1 MSFRYK
7 FILSFILIE
16 AFFIL
21 LIVVFNTSSLKAT
34 SEKLVAQK
42 IDAAT
47 EIFVEIVKTPLL
59 VNDLAT
65 LDDAAANFTAIASI
79 AAVRVLSS
87 SGDILSERV
96 NQTSLFESED
106 LQSKIPA
113 LMSDS
118 HFKSGSSTEIA
129 GRNFIRFSRVVSID
143 NEKLGEI
150 RFIYDISES
159 MQTIQ
164 KSTSVTYALAL
175 IALVISTLI
184 AIVLGYRITRQLNL
198 LTETANEIA
207 HDNPVVIP
215 TYRHNGDEINRLF
228 GAMKTMQ
235 QKIVDRTQEMT
246 SARSRALIASKAKS
260 EFLAMMSHE
269 IRTPLNGM
277 MGSLN
282 LIEQQQLSDEDAEH
296 LDTVRKSSVLLT
308 TIINDILDYSKIEAG
323 RFSLDNHVVDLEC
336 LLNEVEQ
343 FYRPITTNKGLLL
356 DVKRINLRHRYVR
369 GDGIRIKQILNNYLN
384 NALKF
389 TSHGNIYLTLE
400 QMPDASIKFSVR
412 DTGIGINPQDISG
425 LFSDFSQVNTGANR
439 SFGGTGLGL
448 AISKRLAVLMGGE
461 VGVESVFGEGS
472 CFWAVLRPE
481 PSTLKEFEQ
490 QNQLQQKNDVETE
503 AGMSANILLVEDN
516 QVNQTVARKLL
527 QKQGCTVTIAND
539 GVEALDKLYSGD
551 FDLILMDC
559 QMPIMDGFEATR
571 KIRQSGNDIPIIALT
586 ANAQNSDR
594 DACLEAG
601 MNDFL
606 SKPFD
611 PRRLY
616 ELISRYG

>member
-21 LIVVFNTSSLKAT
+21 LIVVYNTSSLKNT

-47 EIFVEIVKTPLL
+47 EIFVEIVKSPLL

-65 LDDAAANFTAIASI
+65 LDDASSNFTAITSI
-79 AAVRVLSS
+79 AAVRVIGL
-87 SGDILSERV
+87 SGDVLSEKL
-96 NQTSLFESED
+96 N
-106 LQSKIPA
+106 QSKQFATERIQVQLIGFMDDA
-113 LMSDS
+113 K
-118 HFKSGSSTEIA
+118 FVSGTGLEID
-129 GRNFIRFSRVVSID
+129 GHSFIRLKRAVMID
-143 NEKLGEI
+143 DETLGEI
-150 RFIYDISES
+150 RFIYDISDS
-159 MQTIQ
+159 MQTVQ
-164 KSTSVTYALAL
+164 KSTSVTYALAGL
-175 IALVISTLI
+175 ALLISTLI
-184 AIVLGYRITRQLNL
+184 AVILGYRITGQLNS

-215 TYRHNGDEINRLF
+215 TYNYSGDEINRLF
-228 GAMKTMQ
+228 GAMKAMQ

-246 SARSRALIASKAKS
+246 AARSRAMVASKAKS
-260 EFLAMMSHE
+260 EFLAVMSHE

-277 MGSLN
+277 IGSLN
-282 LIEQQQLSDEDAEH
+282 LMDQDKLTTEDAEH
-296 LDTVRKSSVLLT
+296 LDTVRKSSGLLT

-323 RFSLDNHVVDLEC
+323 RFSLDSHVVDLEE
-336 LLNEVEQ
+336 LIKEVEQ
-343 FYRPITTNKGLLL
+343 FYRPIATEKGLLL
-356 DVKRINLRHRYVR
+356 DAKLVNLTQRYVM
-369 GDGIRIKQILNNYLN
+369 GDGIRMKQILNNYLN

-389 TSHGNIYLTLE
+389 TSQGNLHLTLE
-400 QMPDASIKFSVR
+400 QLPDDAIKFSVE
-412 DTGIGINPQDISG
+412 DTGIGINPEDISE
-425 LFSDFSQVNTGANR
+425 LFTDFSQVNTGANR

-448 AISKRLAVLMGGE
+448 AISKRLAILMGGE
-461 VGVESVFGEGS
+461 VGVESTFGEGS
-472 CFWAVLRPE
+472 CFWATLRPE
-481 PSTLKEFEQ
+481 ASSREAYEQ
-490 QNQLQQKNDVETE
+490 QNQTQKLGDVENLE
-503 AGMSANILLVEDN
+503 GMSAKVLLVEDN
-516 QVNQTVARKLL
+516 KVNQTVARKLL
-527 QKQGCTVTIAND
+527 EKQGCKVTIANH
-539 GVEALDKLYSGD
+539 GVEALDALQSAA

-586 ANAQNSDR
+586 ANAQLSDR

-616 ELISRYG
+616 ELINRYA